1 MNNLPRKAC
10 SILVASITYCGGASA
25 AEVAIDI
32 EVVMAPGVAITAP
45 QEWAERLGKL
55 GLDRVQIRSARGEEQ
70 PATKMNDTGTRV
82 EVLAVLTEGDVLV
95 LPQRKFRVSQLR
107 ELREYFANLPEQI
120 IEEGIVRGPFRL
132 TEQEFRTVLAELAKT
147 LGISTTGKSTRDLLA
162 HCGTQFRLPIQQS
175 PAADEILRA
184 GKPLAVEL
192 EKFAAGTALA
202 IALRREGL
210 TLRPAH
216 IPGGLQLVVEQYERG
231 QEVWPVGW
239 KAEET
244 PRQLAPKLYE
254 PLSIEIEGYTLAT
267 ALTALAP
274 RLTVPVVMDEWV
286 LGELDIDP
294 AKVPVKLPAKK
305 RFLKSALDGMFSQ
318 ARLACELRIDDA
330 GMPFLW
336 GTQYGP
342 DSRPAQ

>member
-1 MNNLPRKAC
+1 
-10 SILVASITYCGGASA
+10 
-25 AEVAIDI
+25 
-32 EVVMAPGVAITAP
+32 MAKGVPITAP

-55 GLDRVQIRSARGEEQ
+55 GLDRVQIRSARGEEK
-70 PATKMNDTGTRV
+70 PSTKLNESGTRV
-82 EVLAVLTEGDVLV
+82 EVLAVLTSGDELV
-95 LPQRKFRVSQLR
+95 LPQRKFRVSQLA

-120 IEEGIVRGPFRL
+120 VEEGIVRGPFGL
-132 TEQEFRTVLAELAKT
+132 TESEFHAVMADLGKPLGASTAGKT
-147 LGISTTGKSTRDLLA
+147 NGALLGY
-162 HCGTQFRLPIQQS
+162 CGTKFQLPIRKS
-175 PAADEILRA
+175 PAVHEILRTA
-184 GKPLAVEL
+184 PLLTVEL
-192 EKFAAGTALA
+192 EDFAAGTALA

-210 TLRPAH
+210 TLRPH
-216 IPGGLQLVVEQYERG
+216 NVPGDLHLVVEQYQRG

-274 RLTVPVVMDEWV
+274 RLTVPVVLDEWV
-286 LGELDIDP
+286 LTELDIDP
-294 AKVPVKLPAKK
+294 TKIKVKLPAKK

>member
-1 MNNLPRKAC
+1 MNNLASKAC
-10 SILVASITYCGGASA
+10 YVLAAITLFCGATWA
-25 AEVAIDI
+25 AEVAIDM
-32 EVVMAPGVAITAP
+32 EVVMAPGVPITAP

-55 GLDRVQIRSARGEEQ
+55 GLDRVQIRSARGEEK
-70 PATKMNDTGTRV
+70 PSTKLNDTGTRV
-82 EVLAVLTEGDVLV
+82 AVLAVLTKGNELV
-95 LPQRKFRVSQLR
+95 LPQRKFRVSQLS
-107 ELREYFANLPEQI
+107 ELKAYFANLPEQI
-120 IEEGIVRGPFRL
+120 VEAGIVRGPFRL
-132 TEQEFRTVLAELAKT
+132 TEQEFHAVMAD
-147 LGISTTGKSTRDLLA
+147 LGKPLGTSTTGKTTRDLLA
-162 HCGTQFRLPIQQS
+162 HCGTKFRMPIEQS
-175 PAADEILRA
+175 PPADEILRTA
-184 GKPLAVEL
+184 QPLTVEL

-216 IPGGLQLVVEQYERG
+216 RPGGLKLVVEPYERG
-231 QEVWPVGW
+231 QEVWTVGW

-254 PLSIEIEGYTLAT
+254 PLTIEIEGYTLAT

-286 LGELDIDP
+286 LAELDIDP
-294 AKVPVKLPAKK
+294 ADIQVKLPAKK
-305 RFLKSALDGMFSQ
+305 RFLKSAVDGMFSQ
-318 ARLACELRIDDA
+318 ARLACELRIDDG